1 MKQENLGATP
11 GIPALQGGEDV
22 KAVPVSMHGTIHDA
36 VIADVRARQ
45 VQGEREYGRWRKRVE
60 RREVL
65 VEIEDEMPPPAFF
78 DERDLAAI
86 ARYEDD
92 PST

>member
-1 MKQENLGATP
+1 MLGRFRHGRCDP
-11 GIPALQGGEDV
+11 GSRYCRRYCRLPGDE
-22 KAVPVSMHGTIHDA
+22 T
-36 VIADVRARQ
+36 
-45 VQGEREYGRWRKRVE
+45 RWRKRLE

-65 VEIEDEMPPPAFF
+65 VEIEDEMPPPVFF
-78 DERDLAAI
+78 DERDLAVI

>member
-1 MKQENLGATP
+1 MARMLGRFRHGRCDP
-11 GIPALQGGEDV
+11 GSWYCRRYCRLPGDE
-22 KAVPVSMHGTIHDA
+22 T
-36 VIADVRARQ
+36 RR
-45 VQGEREYGRWRKRVE
+45 RKRLE

-92 PST
+92 PSISD